1 MILDSAAVTD
11 GVRAETL
18 VYVGHA
24 TLLVE
29 LAGARL
35 LTDPLL
41 GAGIG
46 HVRRRVPRPRLEEL
60 AGLDAVL
67 ISHAHRDHLD
77 TASLR
82 KIARDCPVIA
92 PRGCARLL
100 RRCGVKDFVAVQRGD
115 RVAVGDVVVE
125 AVHARH
131 DGRRHPC
138 GSPAEAL
145 GYVLQGATSVYFAGD
160 TDLFDEMATLAGS
173 TDVAALPISGWGAR
187 LPPGHLD
194 PERAAQ
200 AVALIRPDVAVPIHW
215 GTLRA
220 IGTQRGLDAAA
231 PTRAF
236 VAAVARRAPGT
247 AVRVLAPGQRM
258 ALAPRSP
265 PPRNFVRRISAAV
278 TARRA

>member
-1 MILDSAAVTD
+1 VSAEA
-11 GVRAETL
+11 L

-46 HVRRRVPRPRLEEL
+46 HVRRIAPRPRLEEL
-60 AGLDAVL
+60 AALDAVL

-77 TASLR
+77 IPSLR
-82 KIARDCPVIA
+82 KVARRCPVIA
-92 PRGCARLL
+92 PRGCVRLL
-100 RRCGVKDFVAVQRGD
+100 RRCGAREIVEVQSGD
-115 RVAVGDVVVE
+115 RVAVSGVEVE

-131 DGRRHPC
+131 DGRRNPR
-138 GSPAEAL
+138 GAPAEAL
-145 GYVLQGATSVYFAGD
+145 GYVLRGATSVYFAGD
-160 TDLFDEMATLAGS
+160 TDLFDGMATLAEGI
-173 TDVAALPISGWGAR
+173 DVAALPIAGWGAR

-200 AVALIRPDVAVPIHW
+200 AAALIRPAVAVPIHW

-220 IGTQRGLDAAA
+220 IGTQRGLDAAGPA
-231 PTRAF
+231 RAF
-236 VAAVARRAPGT
+236 VEAVARRAPAT
-247 AVRVLAPGQRM
+247 AVRVLSPGQRM
-258 ALAPRSP
+258 ALAPRGQSSGP
-265 PPRNFVRRISAAV
+265 PSGTSAPR
-278 TARRA
+278 

>member
-1 MILDSAAVTD
+1 MPDTGPASA
-11 GVRAETL
+11 GAEAL

-24 TLLVE
+24 TLLLE

-41 GAGIG
+41 GAGIW
-46 HVRRRVPRPRLEEL
+46 HVRRQVPRPRLEEL

-77 TASLR
+77 IASLR
-82 KIARDCPVIA
+82 RVARGCPVIA

-100 RRCGVKDFVAVQRGD
+100 RRAGAKELVTVRCGD
-115 RVAVGDVVVE
+115 RVRVGDVEVE

-131 DGRRHPC
+131 DGRRNP
-138 GSPAEAL
+138 GGPPAEAL
-145 GYVLQGATSVYFAGD
+145 GYVLRGATSVYFAGD
-160 TDLFDEMATLAGS
+160 TDLFEEMAALADGI
-173 TDVAALPISGWGAR
+173 DVAALPIAGWGAR

-194 PERAAQ
+194 PERAAR
-200 AVALIRPDVAVPIHW
+200 AAALIRPALAVPIHW

-220 IGTQRGLDAAA
+220 IGAQRGFDAAA
-231 PTRAF
+231 PARAF

-258 ALAPRSP
+258 ALGSSSPSPGTPAPR
-265 PPRNFVRRISAAV
+265 
-278 TARRA
+278 

>member
-1 MILDSAAVTD
+1 VSAEA
-11 GVRAETL
+11 L

-24 TLLVE
+24 TLLFE

-46 HVRRRVPRPRLEEL
+46 HVRRLVPRPRLEEL

-82 KIARDCPVIA
+82 KVARSCPVIA
-92 PRGCARLL
+92 PHGCERLL
-100 RRCGVKDFVAVQRGD
+100 RRCGVKEVVAVRCGD
-115 RVAVGDVVVE
+115 RVAVGDVAVE
-125 AVHARH
+125 AVPARH
-131 DGRRHPC
+131 DGRRNPWD
-138 GSPAEAL
+138 SPAKAL
-145 GYVLQGATSVYFAGD
+145 GYVLRGATSVYFAGD
-160 TDLFDEMATLAGS
+160 TDLFDEMATLAGGI
-173 TDVAALPISGWGAR
+173 DVAALPIAGWGAR

-200 AVALIRPDVAVPIHW
+200 AAALIRPAVAVPIHW

-220 IGTQRGLDAAA
+220 LGTQRGLDPAGPA
-231 PTRAF
+231 RAF
-236 VAAVARRAPGT
+236 VAAVARRAPAT

-258 ALAPRSP
+258 ALAPGSRS
-265 PPRNFVRRISAAV
+265 
-278 TARRA
+278 

>member
-1 MILDSAAVTD
+1 MPDTGPASA
-11 GVRAETL
+11 GAEAL

-24 TLLVE
+24 TLLLE

-41 GAGIG
+41 GAGIW
-46 HVRRRVPRPRLEEL
+46 HVRRQVPRPRLEEL

-77 TASLR
+77 IASLR
-82 KIARDCPVIA
+82 RVARGCPVIA

-100 RRCGVKDFVAVQRGD
+100 RRAGAKELVTVRCGD
-115 RVAVGDVVVE
+115 RVRVGDVEVE
-125 AVHARH
+125 AVHAHH
-131 DGRRHPC
+131 DGRRNP
-138 GSPAEAL
+138 GGPPAEAL
-145 GYVLQGATSVYFAGD
+145 GYVLRGATSVYFAGD
-160 TDLFDEMATLAGS
+160 TDLFEEMAALADGI
-173 TDVAALPISGWGAR
+173 DVAALPIAGWCAR

-200 AVALIRPDVAVPIHW
+200 AAALIRPALAVPIHW

-220 IGTQRGLDAAA
+220 IGAQRGFDAAA
-231 PTRAF
+231 PARAF

-258 ALAPRSP
+258 ALGSSSPSPGTPAPR
-265 PPRNFVRRISAAV
+265 
-278 TARRA
+278 